1 MIKAIQ
7 AKPITG
13 MTFSPTSAQE
23 SQSESVAAPAE
34 VGQGLGTHHDLCECR
49 SCISKSPTCAACGS
63 TNTEFCCHPAEFCQ
77 AICNDCNKP
86 LNADGS
92 VWVES
97 NPLPVEVPESETL
110 WLFLTKGY
118 SLNYIRDSLVCGI
131 PHIEAEARMLRDRA
145 LNNWAQ
151 IRSEVGA

>member
-13 MTFSPTSAQE
+13 MSFSPTSAQE

-49 SCISKSPTCAACGS
+49 TCISKSPTCAACGS

-97 NPLPVEVPESETL
+97 NPLPVEVPESDTL
-110 WLFLTKGY
+110 WQLLTGC
-118 SLNYIRDSLVCGI
+118 SLNRVRSCLMCGD
-131 PHIEAEARMLRDRA
+131 PELEQDADRVRQA
-145 LNNWAQ
+145 AQDAWAQ
-151 IRSEVGA
+151 IRAEVGA